1 MNKRG
6 ALYAILAYAAWG
18 LLPLY
23 WKLYESM
30 SAPEILAH
38 RIIWSVVFVLILI
51 AASRRFKD
59 LMQAMR
65 DGKRFGLIA
74 LCAVLITINW
84 VIYIYAVN
92 SGNMI
97 EASLGYYMN
106 PLISIVLGVIFLRER
121 LKGSQYVAIAL
132 ALVGV
137 GIMTASYGKFPWIAL
152 TLAMSFGFYGLVK
165 KKVKVDSTVGLAG
178 ETIVVFPFALAYAVV
193 LHVQGTDTVLSLPPL
208 SLILLLLAGIATATP
223 LLWFGKAA
231 QTLSLSTLGFFQ
243 YLSPT
248 ITLLL
253 GIFLYHESFT
263 KIDMISFLFI
273 WSALVVFT
281 ISHLPKRQI
290 KATSHSA

>member
-1 MNKRG
+1 MNKKG
-6 ALYAILAYAAWG
+6 ALYAVLAYAMWG

-38 RIIWSVVFVLILI
+38 RIIWSVVYVLIVV
-51 AASRRFKD
+51 AAMSRLKE
-59 LMQAMR
+59 LKQAMKDR
-65 DGKRFGLIA
+65 KQFGLIA
-74 LCAVLITINW
+74 LCAVLITCNW
-84 VIYIYAVN
+84 MIYIYAVN

-97 EASLGYYMN
+97 EASLGYYIN
-106 PLISIVLGVIFLRER
+106 PLVCILLGVLFLRER
-121 LKGSQYVAIAL
+121 MKKTQWVAIAL
-132 ALVGV
+132 AVVGV
-137 GIMTASYGKFPWIAL
+137 GIMTVSYGKFPWIAI
-152 TLAMSFGFYGLVK
+152 TLAFSFGFYGLVK
-165 KKVKVDSTVGLAG
+165 KKVVVNSTVGLAG
-178 ETIVVFPFALAYAVV
+178 ETIVVFPFALGYAIA
-193 LHVQGTDTVLSLPPL
+193 LHVQGADTVFSLPPL
-208 SLILLLLAGIATATP
+208 HLILLLLAGVATATP

-253 GIFLYHESFT
+253 GIFLYQESFT

-281 ISHLPKRQI
+281 LSHLPKKRI
-290 KATSHSA
+290 NTTSHSA